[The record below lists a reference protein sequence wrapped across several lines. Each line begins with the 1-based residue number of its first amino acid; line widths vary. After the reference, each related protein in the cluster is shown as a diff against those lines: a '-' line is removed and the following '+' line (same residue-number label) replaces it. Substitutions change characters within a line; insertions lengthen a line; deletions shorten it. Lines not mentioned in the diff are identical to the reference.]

1 MKTEVKNFHIL
12 MRPLNLSDFEQVNEV
27 KYDSTRRFGKDY
39 RSLALTEKEFG
50 SFVDAGLAYGIS
62 SDEKLLAICYASE
75 QGGDIYIEFVGVR
88 QEASG
93 HKLGFKFLDHFCQ
106 IARQRNKRRLSLI
119 TSGKASW
126 NKPYYQKYGFSLI
139 NEAEICKYDYL
150 NERIISQNKFFAGID
165 LLLPRI
171 AMSFNV

>member
-1 MKTEVKNFHIL
+1 
-12 MRPLNLSDFEQVNEV
+12 MRPLKPSDFKKVNEV

-39 RSLALTEKEFG
+39 QSLPLVEEEFG
-50 SFVDAGLAYGIS
+50 SFLDAGLAYGIS
-62 SDEKLLAICYASE
+62 SYEKLLAICYASE

-93 HKLGFKFLDHFCQ
+93 RGLGFKFLDHFCQ
-106 IARQRNKRRLSLI
+106 IARQRNKRRLTLI
-119 TSGKASW
+119 TSGKIPW

-150 NERIISQNKFFAGID
+150 NKRIISQNKFFAGID

-171 AMSFNV
+171 AMSFDV